1 MTGSADVV
9 LDVGSVQTK
18 IACTGP
24 YMISRPT
31 LGGVELPGFL
41 RRLVTD
47 VLAEAGADLGAIWV
61 VVPEPW
67 YDGTTAGA
75 QAQEELRGIVDGLG
89 ATQVRWV
96 GQVPAATAALHP
108 GPGSYLI
115 CDLGASG
122 LTIGRCEVTNG
133 AVHPCAAVVCAPLG
147 GRVLLHGIAA
157 RHGTAVIADLLAMLG
172 EEGGLA
178 GRILER
184 ARTDPAYL
192 EYPVF
197 QAVTAGELL
206 EYFGPVA
213 DRIRTGIAEVLD
225 GRAVAG
231 AVVTGGFGEFAL
243 ITQLIRET
251 TGLEPLTC
259 TAVSGAL
266 AIAAGDVALADP
278 DGSEV
283 CVAVHEVRNGLLE
296 SHWIPVGAPFAEF
309 RGVPLVVRIG
319 LGDKPVHLEMDGRA
333 RAVGL
338 PPLIPGAYQIGLRP
352 ARSGPGV
359 LVFRPEAGGDCA
371 YLPLEPV
378 QEPG

>member
-31 LGGVELPGFL
+31 PGGVELPGFL

-47 VLAEAGADLGAIWV
+47 VLAEAGAELGTIWV

-89 ATQVRWV
+89 AAQVRWV

-108 GPGSYLI
+108 GPGSYLV

-122 LTIGRCEVTNG
+122 LTIGRCEVTDG

-147 GRVLLHGIAA
+147 GRVLHGIAA
-157 RHGTAVIADLLAMLG
+157 RHGTAV
-172 EEGGLA
+172 
-178 GRILER
+178 
-184 ARTDPAYL
+184 
-192 EYPVF
+192 
-197 QAVTAGELL
+197 TAGELP

-213 DRIRTGIAEVLD
+213 DRIRTGIAEVLQ

-231 AVVTGGFGEFAL
+231 AIVTGGFGEFAL

-259 TAVSGAL
+259 TTVSGAL

-278 DGSEV
+278 AGSEV
-283 CVAVHEVRNGLLE
+283 RVAVHEVRNGLLE
-296 SHWIPVGAPFAEF
+296 SHSIPVGAPFAEF
-309 RGVPLVVRIG
+309 RGVPMVVRIG
-319 LGDKPVHLEMDGRA
+319 LGQTPVHLEVDGRA

-338 PPLIPGAYQIGLRP
+338 PLLIPGAYQIGLRP